1 MTTYGIGEVKAHL
14 AEILRDP
21 DHGEELII
29 TRRGRPRGR
38 LTAVD
43 DCDADDKPSLATLR
57 GALSQLPDA
66 NYRDFQSIRRMSA
79 GRRAATA
86 STKRTV
92 FDPSFP
98 P

>member
-1 MTTYGIGEVKAHL
+1 MTTYSIREVKAHL
-14 AEILRDP
+14 AEILRDLN
-21 DHGEELII
+21 HGEEAII
-29 TRRGRPRGR
+29 TRRGRPCGR
-38 LTAVD
+38 LTAVND
-43 DCDADDKPSLATLR
+43 SGADDKPSLATLR

-92 FDPSFP
+92 FDPNFP

>member
-1 MTTYGIGEVKAHL
+1 MTTYSIGEVKANL
-14 AEILRDP
+14 GRILRDLG
-21 DHGEELII
+21 HGEEVII

-43 DCDADDKPSLATLR
+43 DCDADDKPSFATLR

-66 NYRDFQSIRRMSA
+66 NYQDFQSIRRTSA
-79 GRRAATA
+79 GRRSATA

-92 FDPSFP
+92 FDPNFP